1 MYDFPFLCVY
11 INVQMLDSETVEESA
26 LCLWHCTRCVLSDSS
41 LSQCVSEDTGKTYGP
56 KGPRV
61 TVLAFWSPV
70 KDVASLRH

>member
-1 MYDFPFLCVY
+1 MSKCWTRR
-11 INVQMLDSETVEESA
+11 QWESQPYVFGIA
-26 LCLWHCTRCVLSDSS
+26 QGVCLSDSS

-56 KGPRV
+56 KGPTRV